1 MNIGPCVL
9 SKNYIFNEFM
19 LNRRINKIGFLF
31 TLPSIMFFIFFI
43 SIPILFTIF
52 LTFTSWKGFDLSQI
66 KLIGFENYIDV
77 FKDKIFLKSFL
88 QTTIFVVLTTIFLNL
103 FGFVGALIIDTKI
116 PGTRFLKNAIFLPVL
131 LSPIIIGIMWSRM
144 LDAFGII
151 NKIIQTIGL
160 TKLPILFLGSSKIAL
175 YTIIIAT
182 LWQFT
187 GYDMLLYYAGLQGIP
202 KELTEAARIDGA
214 NEYRVITR
222 IIIPTLS
229 PVMTITM
236 LLNIIGGFKVFDIV
250 YVMTAGGPNRSSEVL
265 ATYLFQQ
272 AFRFNNMGFA
282 SVIAIV
288 IILISLVIS
297 IIRLKVT
304 NQSI

>member
-1 MNIGPCVL
+1 
-9 SKNYIFNEFM
+9 M
-19 LNRRINKIGFLF
+19 LGKKISKIGFVF
-31 TLPSIMFFIFFI
+31 SLPSILFFIFFV
-43 SIPILFTIF
+43 SIPVLFTIF
-52 LTFTSWKGFDLSQI
+52 LTFADWKGFDLTQI
-66 KLIGFENYIDV
+66 RLIGFTNYLEV

-88 QTTIFVVLTTIFLNL
+88 NTVIFVIFTTFFLNL
-103 FGFVGALIIDTKI
+103 FGFIGALIIDTKV

-151 NKIIQTIGL
+151 NKIIQAVGL
-160 TKLPILFLGSSKIAL
+160 TKLPILFLGSSRIAL
-175 YTIIIAT
+175 YTVIVAT
-182 LWQFT
+182 IWQFT

-202 KELTEAARIDGA
+202 NELTEAARIDGA
-214 NEYRVITR
+214 NEFRVIIK

-229 PVMTITM
+229 PVITITM

-250 YVMTAGGPNRSSEVL
+250 YIMTAGGPNHGSEVL

-288 IILISLVIS
+288 IITISLVVS
-297 IIRLKVT
+297 IIRFKVT
-304 NQSI
+304 SQRI